1 MPNYIS
7 TIETLDKY
15 AIGSPLI
22 HIHYPVYDQ
31 TLSLWVLVA
40 KICEHATVQT
50 FWWLLYHCKLWYL
63 YVTEYRGICFTI
75 VQKKTFQ

>member
-1 MPNYIS
+1 MPNYIL

-15 AIGSPLI
+15 AIGASIRSPLI

-50 FWWLLYHCKLWYL
+50 FWWLLYHYQDINCDTSMLQNIEVFVL
-63 YVTEYRGICFTI
+63 L
-75 VQKKTFQ
+75 